1 MDSVKMYENI
11 HNTLTTKGYY
21 IGQIDDMF
29 NELTNI
35 NKSDFEYFSEI
46 FRGTESDKMTNYMY
60 RHNYTSQNNPKSY
73 LDSPI
78 YTGPIPTNEEFEQ
91 EVWYDRKQ
99 IRQDFI
105 KNAIEGGAE
114 IRTTQQ
120 WGRLVLE
127 SYDESDKEPIIDSM
141 DDFFNKAIREHTSF
155 IYPELM
161 AKKDTFKLAT
171 QYSMYEPGD
180 FSEIHF
186 DGINPGRACVI
197 IIYFAKPENWNE
209 GDGGELFLGH
219 NLKMNNVGVLEFDGE
234 FKYCKPTY
242 GNYAIM
248 DFTKF
253 NIGHSIELVKNNFVR
268 FALQSFVGP

>member
-1 MDSVKMYENI
+1 MDSKKMYETI
-11 HNTLTTKGYY
+11 HNSLIDTGYY

-29 NELTNI
+29 NDFTKI
-35 NKSDFEYFSEI
+35 NKSDFEYWSDV
-46 FRGTESDKMTNYMY
+46 FRNTESDKMTNYVY
-60 RHNYTSQNNPKSY
+60 RHNYTSQNNPNSY
-73 LDSPI
+73 LESEN
-78 YTGPIPTNEEFEQ
+78 YTGPIPTKEEFEQ
-91 EVWYDRKQ
+91 EVLYSRRDNRKK
-99 IRQDFI
+99 FVS
-105 KNAIEGGAE
+105 NAISGGAS

-120 WGRLVLE
+120 WSRLSLE
-127 SYDESDKEPIIDSM
+127 SYDEMEKEPLIDSM
-141 DDFFNKAIREHTSF
+141 DDFFNKVIREHTSF

-161 AKKDTFKLAT
+161 DKKNTFKLAT
-171 QYSMYEPGD
+171 QYSMYESDD

-197 IIYFAKPENWNE
+197 IIYFAKPEKWNKE
-209 GDGGELFLGH
+209 DGGELFLGH
-219 NLKMNNVGVLEFDGE
+219 NLKMNSIGGLEFYDE
-234 FKYCKPTY
+234 FKYCEPIY